1 MRKLTLLSDT
11 SILFAIVYTSNCKI
25 YLSICRTLM
34 LKEVIWLEHSRSQL
48 LDLWAWNFLHN
59 TVLYPDTNQEPY
71 KICLCPVISVNRSCF
86 PVFLQIFWSKS
97 ERPCSFELQKAGLA
111 GKANIQFLRCLGPET
126 CSVALPLCSGLIL
139 AKSLLPV
146 GASVWSYSFYRIRFY
161 LVLLEQRRGGA
172 PIAVEV
178 VQVEVSL
185 CTGRALVLVLLKT

>member
-1 MRKLTLLSDT
+1 VRILILLSDT
-11 SILFAIVYTSNCKI
+11 SILYTSNCKI

-97 ERPCSFELQKAGLA
+97 ERPCSFELQKTGLA
-111 GKANIQFLRCLGPET
+111 GKANIQFLRCLGPENLFC
-126 CSVALPLCSGLIL
+126 CSPFMF
-139 AKSLLPV
+139 
-146 GASVWSYSFYRIRFY
+146 WSYSSKTTAACGCIRVVLSFYRIRFY

-185 CTGRALVLVLLKT
+185 CTGRDLVLVLLKT